1 MPFSNYLATRTL
13 NWMRGVANGATS
25 PSAGMP
31 AAPATLYIS
40 LHSADPGMNGT
51 TADVT
56 LNVAAARGSIVAAN
70 WSAPAALNPFTPAT
84 GFQIS
89 NTAEAV
95 ITASAVG
102 SATVS
107 HFGVWDASTAGNFL
121 QYGQLTNP
129 LVVAVGDSVKFSI
142 GQLVLRHI

>member
-25 PSAGMP
+25 PAAGMP

-51 TADVT
+51 SADVT
-56 LNVAAARGSIVAAN
+56 ANISAARGSIAAAN
-70 WSAPAALNPFTPAT
+70 WSAPSTPTPWTPAT

-89 NTAEAV
+89 NTAEAA
-95 ITASAVG
+95 ITASAIG

-107 HFGVWDASTAGNFL
+107 YFGLWDAATSGNFL
-121 QYGQLTNP
+121 QYGQLANP